1 MYVSLLLFGIFKGFF
16 HGCVACPCFA
26 RKLRVSSFPSNQVNW
41 FNANQGSWS
50 SSVIRHQ
57 PTYQNQSMYF
67 SAAVELGDTSHP
79 LGNTISK
86 ANKNILQV
94 GGLQQWGCII
104 DKDQKHVFF
113 SYIVERVRNQSEH
126 F

>member
-1 MYVSLLLFGIFKGFF
+1 M
-16 HGCVACPCFA
+16 
-26 RKLRVSSFPSNQVNW
+26 SSFPSNQVNW

-104 DKDQKHVFF
+104 DKDQKHALF

-126 F
+126 LKKNIL